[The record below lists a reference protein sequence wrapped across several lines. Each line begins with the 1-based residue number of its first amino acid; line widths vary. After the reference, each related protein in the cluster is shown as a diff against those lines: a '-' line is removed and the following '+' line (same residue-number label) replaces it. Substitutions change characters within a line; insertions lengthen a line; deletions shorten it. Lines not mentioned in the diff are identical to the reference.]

1 MSCAVISVSLYFLYV
16 AGGGVGMSSPPTIGD
31 VLQAIENAIFAFL
44 QALATEIGNQ
54 ASNLA
59 KLVVAGIAVGA
70 IVYVGSRAMD
80 VIRRLLTGFRLPIG
94 F

>member
-1 MSCAVISVSLYFLYV
+1 MAE
-16 AGGGVGMSSPPTIGD
+16 APTIGD
-31 VLQAIENAIFAFL
+31 VLKAIENAIYAFL

-70 IVYVGSRAMD
+70 IVYVGSRAID
-80 VIRRLLTGFRLPIG
+80 VVRRLLAGFRLPIG

>member
-1 MSCAVISVSLYFLYV
+1 
-16 AGGGVGMSSPPTIGD
+16 
-31 VLQAIENAIFAFL
+31 VLQAIENAIYTFL

-54 ASNLA
+54 AENLA

-80 VIRRLLTGFRLPIG
+80 VIRRLLSGFRLPIG

>member
-1 MSCAVISVSLYFLYV
+1 MSEKV
-16 AGGGVGMSSPPTIGD
+16 TIGD
-31 VLQAIENAIFAFL
+31 VLEAIERAVYAFL

-54 ASNLA
+54 ASTLA

-70 IVYVGSRAMD
+70 IVYVGSRAID
-80 VIRRLLTGFRLPIG
+80 VIRRMLSGFRLPVG

>member
-1 MSCAVISVSLYFLYV
+1 MSSP
-16 AGGGVGMSSPPTIGD
+16 SPPTIGD
-31 VLQAIENAIFAFL
+31 VLEAIENAIYAFL
-44 QALATEIGNQ
+44 QALATEIANQ

-80 VIRRLLTGFRLPIG
+80 VVRRLLSGFRLPIG